1 MRNRASAAPFFA
13 SPASPRHPDA
23 FSWGERLML
32 RLMGL
37 PSIEEAERRLNSQP
51 GFIASLT
58 PEQIAAM
65 DAYDGPE
72 VLGPANGPKRKF

>member
-1 MRNRASAAPFFA
+1 MKNRASAAPMFA
-13 SPASPRHPDA
+13 LPVPPRTAAP
-23 FSWGERLML
+23 SWAERLML
-32 RLMGL
+32 RLMGV
-37 PSIEEAERRLNSQP
+37 PTDEQVEERLRNYR
-51 GFIASLT
+51 GFIARLT